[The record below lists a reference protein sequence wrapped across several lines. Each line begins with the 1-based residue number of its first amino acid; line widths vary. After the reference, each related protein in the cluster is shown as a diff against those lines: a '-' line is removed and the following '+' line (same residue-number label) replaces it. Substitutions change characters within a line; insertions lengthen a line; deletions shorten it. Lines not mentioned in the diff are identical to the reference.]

1 MPGRRSQAVP
11 PARDDGPMS
20 NSLPLAGLRVIA
32 LEQAVAAPLC
42 SRHLADLGADVIKV
56 ERVDGGDF
64 ARGYDSFVHGMASH
78 FVWLNRG
85 KRSVALDVKTGRGR
99 AALLALTDT
108 ADVLVSNLGAGALD
122 RIVTDEELAARN
134 PRLIRCAISG
144 YGPSGPY
151 RDRKAYALIVQGEA
165 GVTAST
171 GEPGHPAKPGVSLAD
186 LAGGIYAAA
195 GILAALHARERT
207 GRGEQ
212 VHIAMFDVLVEW
224 MTPLL
229 LAYREA
235 GIDLPPAGT
244 RHATITPYG
253 PFTAGDGATVN
264 IAVQND
270 RQWQGLCTVLGL
282 DELAADPRVEHNS
295 GRLAHRDL
303 VEAAVAA
310 AVARHTRATLT
321 AALDTAGIPWGLL
334 NDVAGVADHPQLAAG
349 RRWIPA
355 RLPGGAQA
363 TVPAPPF
370 RLGPAG
376 DRPEL
381 RDRVPG
387 LGADT
392 RAVLAAAGLDDDQ
405 IAALLADG
413 IAAQS
418 DPAG

>member
-1 MPGRRSQAVP
+1 MAT
-11 PARDDGPMS
+11 
-20 NSLPLAGLRVIA
+20 SLPLAGLRVIA

-64 ARGYDSFVHGMASH
+64 ARGYDGFVHGMSSH

-85 KRSVALDVKTGRGR
+85 KRSVALDVKDARGR

-108 ADVLVSNLGAGALD
+108 ADVLVSNLGAGALE
-122 RIVTDEELAARN
+122 RIVTDQELAARN

-151 RDRKAYALIVQGEA
+151 ADRKAYDLIVQGEA
-165 GVTAST
+165 GVTANT

-186 LAGGIYAAA
+186 LGGGIYAVA

-212 VHIAMFDVLVEW
+212 VHIAMLDVLVEW
-224 MTPLL
+224 MSPLL

-253 PFTAGDGATVN
+253 PFTAGDGITVN

-270 RQWQGLCTVLGL
+270 RQWQSLCAVLGL
-282 DELAADPRVEHNS
+282 AELAADARVGHNA

-303 VEAAVAA
+303 VEGAVAA
-310 AVARHTRATLT
+310 ATAGRDSASLT
-321 AALDTAGIPWGLL
+321 AALDAAGVPWGLL
-334 NDVAGVADHPQLAAG
+334 NDVAGVAAHPQLAAG
-349 RRWIPA
+349 DRWIPA
-355 RLPGGAQA
+355 RLPDGALA
-363 TVPAPPF
+363 AVPAPPF
-370 RLGPAG
+370 RLGADGEQPA
-376 DRPEL
+376 L
-381 RDRVPG
+381 RDEVPG

-392 RAVLAAAGLDDDQ
+392 RAVLASAGLDEAQ
-405 IAALLADG
+405 IRALLDAG
-413 IAAQS
+413 IAAG
-418 DPAG
+418 PG

>member
-1 MPGRRSQAVP
+1 MAT
-11 PARDDGPMS
+11 
-20 NSLPLAGLRVIA
+20 SLPLAGLRVIA

-64 ARGYDSFVHGMASH
+64 ARGYDGFVHGMSSH

-85 KRSVALDVKTGRGR
+85 KRSVALDVKDARGR

-108 ADVLVSNLGAGALD
+108 ADVLVSNLGAGALE

-151 RDRKAYALIVQGEA
+151 ADRKAYDLIVQGEA
-165 GVTAST
+165 GVTANT

-186 LAGGIYAAA
+186 LGGGIYAVA

-212 VHIAMFDVLVEW
+212 VHIAMLDVLVEW
-224 MTPLL
+224 MSPLL

-253 PFTAGDGATVN
+253 PFTAGDGITVN

-270 RQWQGLCTVLGL
+270 RQWQSLCAVLGL
-282 DELAADPRVEHNS
+282 AELAGDARVGHNA

-303 VEAAVAA
+303 VEGAVAA
-310 AVARHTRATLT
+310 ATAGRDSASLT
-321 AALDTAGIPWGLL
+321 AALDAAGVPWGLL
-334 NDVAGVADHPQLAAG
+334 NDVAGVAAHPQLAAG
-349 RRWIPA
+349 DRWIPA
-355 RLPGGAQA
+355 RLPDGELAA
-363 TVPAPPF
+363 VPAPPF
-370 RLGPAG
+370 RLGADGERPA
-376 DRPEL
+376 L
-381 RDRVPG
+381 RDEVPG

-392 RAVLAAAGLDDDQ
+392 RAVLASAGLDEAQ
-405 IAALLADG
+405 IRALLDAG
-413 IAAQS
+413 IAAG
-418 DPAG
+418 PG

>member
-1 MPGRRSQAVP
+1 MAT
-11 PARDDGPMS
+11 
-20 NSLPLAGLRVIA
+20 SLPLAGLRVIA

-64 ARGYDSFVHGMASH
+64 ARGYDGFVHGMSSH

-85 KRSVALDVKTGRGR
+85 KRSVALDVKDARGR

-108 ADVLVSNLGAGALD
+108 ADVLVSNLGAGALE

-151 RDRKAYALIVQGEA
+151 ADRKAYDLIVQGEA
-165 GVTAST
+165 GVTANT

-186 LAGGIYAAA
+186 LGGGIYAVA

-212 VHIAMFDVLVEW
+212 VHIAMLDVLVEW
-224 MTPLL
+224 MSPLL

-253 PFTAGDGATVN
+253 PFTAGDGITVN

-270 RQWQGLCTVLGL
+270 RQWQSLCAVLGL
-282 DELAADPRVEHNS
+282 AELAADARVEHNA

-303 VEAAVAA
+303 VEGAVAA
-310 AVARHTRATLT
+310 ATAGRDSASLT
-321 AALDTAGIPWGLL
+321 AALDAAGVPWGLL
-334 NDVAGVADHPQLAAG
+334 NDVAGVAAHPQLAAG
-349 RRWIPA
+349 DRWIPA
-355 RLPGGAQA
+355 RLPDGELAA
-363 TVPAPPF
+363 VPAPPF
-370 RLGPAG
+370 RLGADGEQPAW
-376 DRPEL
+376 
-381 RDRVPG
+381 RDEVPG

-392 RAVLAAAGLDDDQ
+392 RAVLASAGLDEAQ
-405 IAALLADG
+405 IRALLDAG
-413 IAAQS
+413 IAAG
-418 DPAG
+418 PG

>member
-1 MPGRRSQAVP
+1 MTDA
-11 PARDDGPMS
+11 
-20 NSLPLAGLRVIA
+20 LPLAGLRVVA

-85 KRSVALDVKTGRGR
+85 KRSVALDLKAARGR

-122 RIVTDEELAARN
+122 RIVPDAELAARN

-151 RDRKAYALIVQGEA
+151 AERKAYDLIVQGEA

-186 LAGGIYAAA
+186 LAGGIYAAT

-224 MTPLL
+224 MAPLL

-270 RQWQGLCTVLGL
+270 RQWQRLCAVLGMA
-282 DELAADPRVEHNS
+282 ELADDPRVEHNA

-310 AVARHTRATLT
+310 AAARHTRDTLT
-321 AALDTAGIPWGLL
+321 AALDAGGIPWGLL
-334 NDVAGVADHPQLAAG
+334 NGVAGVAEHPQLAAG
-349 RRWIPA
+349 HRWIPA
-355 RLPGGAQA
+355 RLPGGGQA
-363 TVPAPPF
+363 SVPAPPF
-370 RLGPAG
+370 RMGAGSGPGPLG
-376 DRPEL
+376 DV
-381 RDRVPG
+381 VPG

-392 RAVLAAAGLDDDQ
+392 RAVLAEAGLGEAQ
-405 IAALLADG
+405 IAGLLADR
-413 IAAQS
+413 IAVQ
-418 DPAG
+418 DDGGQ

>member
-1 MPGRRSQAVP
+1 
-11 PARDDGPMS
+11 
-20 NSLPLAGLRVIA
+20 
-32 LEQAVAAPLC
+32 
-42 SRHLADLGADVIKV
+42 VIKV

-85 KRSVALDVKTGRGR
+85 KRSVALDVKTERGR

-122 RIVTDEELAARN
+122 RIVADEELAARN

-151 RDRKAYALIVQGEA
+151 RDRKAYDLIVQGEA

-186 LAGGIYAAA
+186 LAGGIYAAT
-195 GILAALHARERT
+195 GILAALHARDRT

-224 MTPLL
+224 MAPLL

-235 GIDLPPAGT
+235 GLDLPPAGT
-244 RHATITPYG
+244 RHASITPYG
-253 PFTAGDGATVN
+253 PFTAGDGTTVN
-264 IAVQND
+264 IAVQSD
-270 RQWQGLCTVLGL
+270 RQWQALCAALGL
-282 DELAADPRVEHNS
+282 GELAADPRVEHNA
-295 GRLAHRDL
+295 GRLAHREL

-310 AVARHTRATLT
+310 GAARHTRDTLT
-321 AALDTAGIPWGLL
+321 AALDTAGLPWGLL
-334 NDVAGVADHPQLAAG
+334 NGVAGVSEHPQLAAG
-349 RRWIPA
+349 DRWIPA

-370 RLGPAG
+370 RIGPDG
-376 DRPEL
+376 GRPEL
-381 RDRVPG
+381 RDAVPA

-392 RAVLAAAGLDDDQ
+392 RAVLSAAGLDDGQ
-405 IAALLADG
+405 ITALLADG
-413 IAAQS
+413 IAAQH

>member
-1 MPGRRSQAVP
+1 MAT
-11 PARDDGPMS
+11 
-20 NSLPLAGLRVIA
+20 SLPLAGLRVVA

-64 ARGYDSFVHGMASH
+64 ARGYDGFVHGMSSH

-85 KRSVALDVKTGRGR
+85 KRSVALDVKDERGR

-108 ADVLVSNLGAGALD
+108 ADVLVSNLGAGALE
-122 RIVTDEELAARN
+122 RIVTDAELAARN

-151 RDRKAYALIVQGEA
+151 AGRKAYDLIVQGEA
-165 GVTAST
+165 GVTANT

-186 LAGGIYAAA
+186 LGGGIYAVA

-207 GRGEQ
+207 GCGEQ
-212 VHIAMFDVLVEW
+212 VHIAMLDVLVEW
-224 MTPLL
+224 MSPLL

-253 PFTAGDGATVN
+253 PFTASDGITVN

-270 RQWQGLCTVLGL
+270 RQWQGVCAVLGL
-282 DELAADPRVEHNS
+282 AELAADPLVEHNA
-295 GRLAHRDL
+295 GRLAHREL
-303 VEAAVAA
+303 VESAVAA
-310 AVARHTRATLT
+310 AAAATDSAALT
-321 AALDTAGIPWGLL
+321 AALDAAGVPWGLL
-334 NDVAGVADHPQLAAG
+334 NDVAGVAAHPQLAAG
-349 RRWIPA
+349 DRWIPA
-355 RLPGGAQA
+355 RLPDGELAA
-363 TVPAPPF
+363 VPAPPF
-370 RLGPAG
+370 RLGAEGEQPA
-376 DRPEL
+376 L
-381 RDRVPG
+381 REEVPG

-392 RAVLAAAGLDDDQ
+392 RAVLASAGLDEAQ
-405 IAALLADG
+405 IRALLDSG
-413 IAAQS
+413 IAAEPGAQ
-418 DPAG
+418 

>member
-1 MPGRRSQAVP
+1 MAT
-11 PARDDGPMS
+11 
-20 NSLPLAGLRVIA
+20 SLPLAGLRVIA

-64 ARGYDSFVHGMASH
+64 ARGYDGFVHGMSSH

-85 KRSVALDVKTGRGR
+85 KRSVALDVKDARGR

-108 ADVLVSNLGAGALD
+108 ADVLVSNLGAGALE

-151 RDRKAYALIVQGEA
+151 ADRKAYDLIVQGEA
-165 GVTAST
+165 GVTANT

-186 LAGGIYAAA
+186 LGGGIYAVA

-212 VHIAMFDVLVEW
+212 VHIAMLDVLVEW
-224 MTPLL
+224 MSPLL

-253 PFTAGDGATVN
+253 PFTASDGITVN

-270 RQWQGLCTVLGL
+270 RQWQSLCAVLGL
-282 DELAADPRVEHNS
+282 AELAGDARVGHNA

-303 VEAAVAA
+303 VEGAVAA
-310 AVARHTRATLT
+310 AAAGRDSASLT
-321 AALDTAGIPWGLL
+321 AALDAAGVPWGLL
-334 NDVAGVADHPQLAAG
+334 NDVAGVAAHPQLAAG
-349 RRWIPA
+349 DRWIPA
-355 RLPGGAQA
+355 RLPDGEMAA
-363 TVPAPPF
+363 VPAPPF
-370 RLGPAG
+370 RLGADGERPA
-376 DRPEL
+376 L
-381 RDRVPG
+381 RDEVPG

-392 RAVLAAAGLDDDQ
+392 RAVLASAGLDEAQ
-405 IAALLADG
+405 IRALLDAG
-413 IAAQS
+413 IAAG
-418 DPAG
+418 PG

>member
-1 MPGRRSQAVP
+1 MGT
-11 PARDDGPMS
+11 
-20 NSLPLAGLRVIA
+20 SLPLSGLRVVA

-85 KRSVALDVKTGRGR
+85 KRSIALDVKTERGR
-99 AALLALTDT
+99 AVLLTLTDT

-122 RIVTDEELAARN
+122 RIATDEELAARN

-151 RDRKAYALIVQGEA
+151 RDRKAYDLIVQGEA

-186 LAGGIYAAA
+186 LAGGIYAVA

-212 VHIAMFDVLVEW
+212 VHVAMLDVLVEW
-224 MTPLL
+224 MSPLL

-235 GIDLPPAGT
+235 GIDVPPAGT

-270 RQWQGLCTVLGL
+270 RQWQALCAALGL
-282 DELAADPRVEHNS
+282 AQLAADSRVAHNA

-303 VEAAVAA
+303 VEGAVAA
-310 AVARHTRATLT
+310 AAAARTRDSLT
-321 AALDTAGIPWGLL
+321 AALDAAGIPWGLL
-334 NDVAGVADHPQLAAG
+334 NDVAGVAAHPQLAAG
-349 RRWIPA
+349 GRWIPA
-355 RLPGGAQA
+355 RLPGGEMAA
-363 TVPAPPF
+363 VPAPPF
-370 RLGPAG
+370 RLGPDGPPAALP
-376 DRPEL
+376 DV
-381 RDRVPG
+381 VPA

-392 RAVLAAAGLDDDQ
+392 RAVLAAAGLDEAQ
-405 IAALLADG
+405 VSALLADG
-413 IAAQS
+413 IVGS
-418 DPAG
+418 PDWPPAP

>member
-1 MPGRRSQAVP
+1 MG
-11 PARDDGPMS
+11 
-20 NSLPLAGLRVIA
+20 NSLPLAGLRVVA

-64 ARGYDSFVHGMASH
+64 ARGYDGFVHGMASH

-85 KRSVALDVKTGRGR
+85 KRSLALDVKTARGR
-99 AALLALTDT
+99 SALLALTDT
-108 ADVLVSNLGAGALD
+108 ADVLVSNLGDGALD
-122 RIVTDEELAARN
+122 RIVTDAELAARN

-151 RDRKAYALIVQGEA
+151 AGRKAYDLIIQGEA

-171 GEPGHPAKPGVSLAD
+171 GDPGHPAKPGVSLAD
-186 LAGGIYAAA
+186 LAGGIYAVA

-212 VHIAMFDVLVEW
+212 VHIAMLDVLVEW
-224 MTPLL
+224 MAPLL

-253 PFTAGDGATVN
+253 PFTAGDGAIVN

-270 RQWQGLCTVLGL
+270 RQWQRLCAVLGL
-282 DELAADPRVEHNS
+282 DELAADPAVEHNA
-295 GRLAHRDL
+295 GRLAHRER
-303 VEAAVAA
+303 VEGAVAA
-310 AVARHTRATLT
+310 AVARHSRDTLT
-321 AALDTAGIPWGLL
+321 GALDAAGIPWGLL

-355 RLPGGAQA
+355 RLPDGAQA
-363 TVPAPPF
+363 SVPAPPF
-370 RLGPAG
+370 RMGPDGERA
-376 DRPEL
+376 DL
-381 RDRVPG
+381 RDAVPG

-405 IAALLADG
+405 ISALLADG
-413 IAAQS
+413 IAAEYRPQ
-418 DPAG
+418 G

>member
-1 MPGRRSQAVP
+1 MG
-11 PARDDGPMS
+11 
-20 NSLPLAGLRVIA
+20 NSLPLAGLRVVA

-42 SRHLADLGADVIKV
+42 SRHLADLGADVVKI

-85 KRSVALDVKTGRGR
+85 KRSVALDVRTERGR

-122 RIVTDEELAARN
+122 RIVTDGELAARN

-151 RDRKAYALIVQGEA
+151 RDRKAYDLIVQGEA

-212 VHIAMFDVLVEW
+212 VHIAMLDVLVEW
-224 MTPLL
+224 MSPLL

-253 PFTAGDGATVN
+253 PFTAGDGTTVN

-270 RQWQGLCTVLGL
+270 RQWQALCAALGL
-282 DELAADPRVEHNS
+282 GDLAADARLAHNA
-295 GRLAHRDL
+295 GRLEHRDL
-303 VEAAVAA
+303 VEGAVAA
-310 AVARHTRATLT
+310 AAAARPRDALT
-321 AALDTAGIPWGLL
+321 AALDAAGIPWGLL
-334 NDVAGVADHPQLAAG
+334 NGVAGVAAHPQLAAG
-349 RRWIPA
+349 DRWIPA
-355 RLPGGAQA
+355 RLPGGAVA
-363 TVPAPPF
+363 AVPAPPF
-370 RLGPAG
+370 RLGPDGPPAAAPG
-376 DRPEL
+376 L
-381 RDRVPG
+381 VPA

-392 RAVLAAAGLDDDQ
+392 RAVLAAAGLGEAQ
-405 IAALLADG
+405 ISALLADG
-413 IAAQS
+413 IAAE
-418 DPAG
+418 PG

>member
-1 MPGRRSQAVP
+1 MAT
-11 PARDDGPMS
+11 
-20 NSLPLAGLRVIA
+20 SLPLAGLRVVA

-64 ARGYDSFVHGMASH
+64 ARGYDGFVHGMSSH

-85 KRSVALDVKTGRGR
+85 KRSVALDVKDERGR

-108 ADVLVSNLGAGALD
+108 ADVLVSNLGAGALE
-122 RIVTDEELAARN
+122 RIVTDAELAARN

-151 RDRKAYALIVQGEA
+151 AGRKAYDLIVQGEA
-165 GVTAST
+165 GVTANT

-186 LAGGIYAAA
+186 LGGGIYAVA

-207 GRGEQ
+207 GCGEQ
-212 VHIAMFDVLVEW
+212 VHIAMLDVLVEW
-224 MTPLL
+224 MSPLL

-253 PFTAGDGATVN
+253 PFTASDGITVN

-270 RQWQGLCTVLGL
+270 RQWQGVCAVLGL
-282 DELAADPRVEHNS
+282 AELAADPLVEHNA
-295 GRLAHRDL
+295 GRLAHREL
-303 VEAAVAA
+303 VESAVAA
-310 AVARHTRATLT
+310 AAAATDSAALT
-321 AALDTAGIPWGLL
+321 AALDAAGVPWGLL
-334 NDVAGVADHPQLAAG
+334 NDVAGVAAHPQLAAG
-349 RRWIPA
+349 DRWIPA
-355 RLPGGAQA
+355 RLPDGELAA
-363 TVPAPPF
+363 VPAPPF
-370 RLGPAG
+370 RLGADGEQPA
-376 DRPEL
+376 L
-381 RDRVPG
+381 REEVPG

-392 RAVLAAAGLDDDQ
+392 RAVLASAGLDEAQ
-405 IAALLADG
+405 IRALLDSG
-413 IAAQS
+413 IAAEPGAQ
-418 DPAG
+418 